1 MSIQGNEE
9 YIARREGVGDTA
21 DREPSAGEANE
32 KVLYIESYINLD
44 ADGDGKA
51 ELRKICTLGQSF
63 QPVNGDQGVP
73 VDERPFAFFC
83 PDPEPHTLLGLS
95 FADLVKDIQLIQSSL
110 VRGMLD
116 SLSASLF
123 PRIAY
128 LEGSVSVADILN
140 NSIGAPIRTKNLNAV
155 MPIEVPFTGE
165 KVLPII
171 SAFNDVSERRTGR
184 SGGTIGLDADALQS
198 STKEAVGAAVQASQE
213 STELLARIFAEMT
226 LKPLFMGL
234 YRLFVQH
241 QPKSR
246 VVRLRGKWVDI
257 DPAAWDADMDVTV
270 NVALGSSAVQDK
282 IQTLIDTSAKMEQI
296 FAAYGPEN
304 PLCTVAQYRNVLAK
318 LTELRGYKDSTQ
330 FWQVVPPDWK
340 PPQPAAPAPSP
351 EQVIAQAQLQIE
363 QMRTQKELE
372 IKQAEL
378 QLKQQQFALDREIK
392 LRGQDNDREIKLRQ
406 IAVDAELKRFEIMSQ
421 FKTSMTEA
429 EMEQD
434 SAALETFLEHGRVTR
449 EQDHNATMDQAAHAL
464 DAQGQAHDQALAQDN
479 QAHSQSLAERETAA
493 NEAAAASQANGG
505 STE

>member
-1 MSIQGNEE
+1 VRS
-9 YIARREGVGDTA
+9 TTS
-21 DREPSAGEANE
+21 PSA
-32 KVLYIESYINLD
+32 
-44 ADGDGKA
+44 
-51 ELRKICTLGQSF
+51 
-63 QPVNGDQGVP
+63 
-73 VDERPFAFFC
+73 
-83 PDPEPHTLLGLS
+83 
-95 FADLVKDIQLIQSSL
+95 
-110 VRGMLD
+110 
-116 SLSASLF
+116 
-123 PRIAY
+123 
-128 LEGSVSVADILN
+128 
-140 NSIGAPIRTKNLNAV
+140 APAAR
-155 MPIEVPFTGE
+155 
-165 KVLPII
+165 
-171 SAFNDVSERRTGR
+171 
-184 SGGTIGLDADALQS
+184 GTIGLDADALQS

-296 FAAYGPEN
+296 FAAYGPDN

-318 LTELRGYKDSTQ
+318 LTELRGYKDDAVLASGPARLEAAATRA
-330 FWQVVPPDWK
+330 PP
-340 PPQPAAPAPSP
+340 PSP

-429 EMEQD
+429 E
-434 SAALETFLEHGRVTR
+434 HGAGLRCARDVPR
-449 EQDHNATMDQAAHAL
+449 ARPRHAR
-464 DAQGQAHDQALAQDN
+464 AGP
-479 QAHSQSLAERETAA
+479 
-493 NEAAAASQANGG
+493 
-505 STE
+505 